1 MEEPKIVIVIERW
14 YLLLYLYWNV
24 RLWWML
30 IRDLIRYFPL
40 LFFCKN
46 CIENMCSCYWT
57 LFWIWSALYDV
68 DIWYL
73 LCTVALCPYN
83 LLLVEIFILYYVR
96 MYVAL
101 DKIFHV
107 WRHDQ
112 DTNSYTDGGR
122 NWGLSLECARTDIMQ
137 DTGEGRSKVKHLYFW
152 LMFLWS
158 LLSTFPADGG
168 CMNGVPLHM
177 TGNVTASD
185 HAPEAAAR
193 EGALP
198 PTTPP
203 TTPTLTFPL
212 PPRRCC
218 HGLQNCCCCYRL
230 AIDISVDIRVDI

>member
-1 MEEPKIVIVIERW
+1 MERIIRCR
-14 YLLLYLYWNV
+14 YLVSTLYSCAV
-24 RLWWML
+24 RVL
-30 IRDLIRYFPL
+30 I
-40 LFFCKN
+40 C
-46 CIENMCSCYWT
+46 
-57 LFWIWSALYDV
+57 
-68 DIWYL
+68 
-73 LCTVALCPYN
+73 YN

-112 DTNSYTDGGR
+112 DTNSYTDEGR

-168 CMNGVPLHM
+168 CINGVPLHM

-185 HAPEAAAR
+185 HAPEAAVVYH
-193 EGALP
+193 ALRGGTHHPP
-198 PTTPP
+198 PTTHHPDP
-203 TTPTLTFPL
+203 DL
-212 PPRRCC
+212 PPACTPLLSWGSQLLLLLPAGYRCLC
-218 HGLQNCCCCYRL
+218 RYPCRYLVRETRKLVQT
-230 AIDISVDIRVDI
+230 SVSS

>member
-1 MEEPKIVIVIERW
+1 
-14 YLLLYLYWNV
+14 
-24 RLWWML
+24 
-30 IRDLIRYFPL
+30 
-40 LFFCKN
+40 
-46 CIENMCSCYWT
+46 MCSCYWT
-57 LFWIWSALYDV
+57 LFWIRSALYDV

-101 DKIFHV
+101 DKIFPV

-112 DTNSYTDGGR
+112 DTNSYTDEGR

-168 CMNGVPLHM
+168 CMNGVLLTHDRQCDGIRPRPWSCSSGGGPTTHHP
-177 TGNVTASD
+177 D
-185 HAPEAAAR
+185 PD
-193 EGALP
+193 LP
-198 PTTPP
+198 PAATP
-203 TTPTLTFPL
+203 LLSWGSELLVLL
-212 PPRRCC
+212 PA
-218 HGLQNCCCCYRL
+218 GYRYPCRYL
-230 AIDISVDIRVDI
+230 VRETRKLVQTSVSS